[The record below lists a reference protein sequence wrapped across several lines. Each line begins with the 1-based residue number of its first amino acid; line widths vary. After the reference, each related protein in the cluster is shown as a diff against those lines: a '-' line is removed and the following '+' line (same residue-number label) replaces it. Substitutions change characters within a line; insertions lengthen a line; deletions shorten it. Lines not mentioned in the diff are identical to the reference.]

1 MVSANDRETLAERLR
16 TVAASNARLFLEQRN
31 VRRVVME
38 GLKPIASVEGSIA
51 GPAHTIRFLPARE
64 DIPAPPGQSLPFWLC
79 DNIDAGEVLVCDALG
94 CMDGAVFGDMMATR
108 AKYRQAAGAVIDG
121 VVRDVS
127 GIAATGLPVF
137 ARGSYAHPFGGRLL
151 PWETNAPVQCGGVL
165 VRPGDWILADD
176 TSVMV
181 IPEDMVATVAD
192 EGDTKRAEE
201 AFSQAL
207 LEAGVPLDEAYPLSE
222 SLRPHLKRFREA
234 GTVPILEQTRRNTGS
249 S

>member
-16 TVAASNARLFLEQRN
+16 AVATSNARLFLEQRN

-64 DIPAPPGQSLPFWLC
+64 DVPTPPGQSLPFWLC
-79 DNIDAGEVLVCDALG
+79 DNVGAGEVLVCDALG

-151 PWETNAPVQCGGVL
+151 PWENNVPVQCGGVL
-165 VRPGDWILADD
+165 VRPGDWILAARDRHTPSAFCRRARTFPRRRARAFLSGFAT
-176 TSVMV
+176 TSAPAKSSCVT
-181 IPEDMVATVAD
+181 PSAAWTAPYSAT
-192 EGDTKRAEE
+192 
-201 AFSQAL
+201 
-207 LEAGVPLDEAYPLSE
+207 
-222 SLRPHLKRFREA
+222 
-234 GTVPILEQTRRNTGS
+234 
-249 S
+249 